1 MSDRVQALIAAVQ
14 SRIVPQD
21 RLPENLP
28 NKWPG
33 SEVLAGEC
41 TVEPIEEVD
50 LQYGDAPGI
59 WSEQAE
65 DTEILPGD
73 VTHVA
78 FPEDVDGGAVLQAS
92 KTPHGID
99 SVDSLAFYLPFHF
112 YRGWG
117 IYIRERGLLEV
128 AAELDALATQRGTP
142 LPPAVSL
149 EFGYRLL
156 WAHEFFHFR
165 TEVACA
171 RVQQLHWPYTAIYP
185 AYFGDAQGALDEEA
199 LANAFALAHA
209 KRKGLTQQDKVAKSC
224 ARRWMKTLGPGYR
237 DFPDFEG
244 IAHAS
249 GKDGLVDRM
258 VGLGGFGQPLLT
270 PGRLLYRDIG
280 ASHVP
285 TYLVRE
291 HGAIVSLVRNFP
303 AYGPLRVWAYTN
315 DHKPPHVHTGTG
327 PGDKQGH
334 RFEWPSRNDM
344 DGAPVRIVK
353 QFNDY
358 ADRFRNE
365 ISEKVARIEWK

>member
-1 MSDRVQALIAAVQ
+1 MSDRVQSLIADVQ
-14 SRIVPQD
+14 SRIEPRD
-21 RLPENLP
+21 RLPGNLP

-41 TVEPIEEVD
+41 TVEPIEDVD
-50 LQYGDAPGI
+50 LPYADAPGI
-59 WSEQAE
+59 WSERAE

-78 FPEDVDGGAVLQAS
+78 FPEDVDSGAVLKAS
-92 KTPHGID
+92 KAPHGID

-117 IYIRERGLLEV
+117 IYIRERGLLEL

-142 LPPAVSL
+142 LPSAVSL

-171 RVQQLHWPYTAIYP
+171 RVQQLHWPYVAIYP
-185 AYFGDAQGALDEEA
+185 AYFGDAQGTLEEEA

-209 KRKGLTQQDKVAKSC
+209 KRKRLTRQDKVAMTC
-224 ARRWMKTLGPGYR
+224 AWQWMKTLGPGYR
-237 DFPDFEG
+237 DFPKFEG
-244 IAHAS
+244 IAHAP
-249 GKDGLVDRM
+249 GKDELVDRM
-258 VGLGGFGQPLLT
+258 VGLGGFGHPLLT

-280 ASHVP
+280 ASNVP

-291 HGAIVSLVRNFP
+291 RGAVVSLVRSFP
-303 AYGPLRVWAYTN
+303 NYGPLRVWAYTN
-315 DHKPPHVHTGTG
+315 DHKPPHVHTGSG
-327 PGDKQGH
+327 PGDRKGH

-344 DGAPVRIVK
+344 DGAPARIVK

-358 ADRFRNE
+358 ADRFRKD
-365 ISEKVARIEWK
+365 ISEKVDRIDWK

>member
-1 MSDRVQALIAAVQ
+1 MSDRVQALIADVQ

-41 TVEPIEEVD
+41 IVEPIEEVD

-78 FPEDVDGGAVLQAS
+78 FPENVDGGAVLQAS
-92 KTPHGID
+92 KSPHGID

-128 AAELDALATQRGTP
+128 AAELDALATRRGTS

-156 WAHEFFHFR
+156 WAHEYFHFR

-185 AYFGDAQGALDEEA
+185 TYFGDAQGTLEEEA
-199 LANAFALAHA
+199 LANAFALANA

-280 ASHVP
+280 ASYAP

-291 HGAIVSLVRNFP
+291 NSAVVSLVRNFP
-303 AYGPLRVWAYTN
+303 SFGPLRVWAYTN

-344 DGAPVRIVK
+344 DGAPARIVK
-353 QFNDY
+353 KFNEY
-358 ADRFRNE
+358 ADRFRND

>member
-1 MSDRVQALIAAVQ
+1 MSDRVQALITDVQ

-41 TVEPIEEVD
+41 IVEPIEEVD
-50 LQYGDAPGI
+50 LQYGDASGI
-59 WSEQAE
+59 WSEQPE

-78 FPEDVDGGAVLQAS
+78 FPEDVDGGTVLQAS
-92 KTPHGID
+92 KSPHGID

-128 AAELDALATQRGTP
+128 AAELDALATRRGTP

-156 WAHEFFHFR
+156 WAHEYFHFR
-165 TEVACA
+165 TEVACT

-185 AYFGDAQGALDEEA
+185 IYFGDARGTLDEEA
-199 LANAFALAHA
+199 LANAFALANA

-224 ARRWMKTLGPGYR
+224 ARRWMKTLGPGYC
-237 DFPDFEG
+237 DFPQFEG
-244 IAHAS
+244 LAHAS

-258 VGLGGFGQPLLT
+258 VGLGGFGQALLT

-280 ASHVP
+280 ASYVP
-285 TYLVRE
+285 TYLIRE
-291 HGAIVSLVRNFP
+291 NSAVVSLVRNFP
-303 AYGPLRVWAYTN
+303 SFGPLRVWAYTN
-315 DHKPPHVHTGTG
+315 DHKPPHVHTGAG

-344 DGAPVRIVK
+344 DDAPSRVVK

-358 ADRFRNE
+358 ADRFRKD
-365 ISEKVARIEWK
+365 ISAKVDRIDWK

>member
-1 MSDRVQALIAAVQ
+1 MSDRVQALIADVQ
-14 SRIVPQD
+14 SRIVPRD
-21 RLPENLP
+21 KLPENLP

-50 LQYGDAPGI
+50 LHYADAPGL
-59 WSEQAE
+59 WSEQVE
-65 DTEILPGD
+65 DKEILLGD

-78 FPEDVDGGAVLQAS
+78 FPEDVDGGAVLRAS
-92 KTPHGID
+92 KAPHGID

-117 IYIRERGLLEV
+117 IYIRERGLLQL
-128 AAELDALATQRGTP
+128 AAELDALATRRGTP

-156 WAHEFFHFR
+156 WAHEYFHFR

-171 RVQQLHWPYTAIYP
+171 RAQQLHWPYIAIYP
-185 AYFGDAQGALDEEA
+185 TYFGDAQGGLDEEA
-199 LANAFALAHA
+199 LANAFALANA
-209 KRKGLTQQDKVAKSC
+209 KRNGLTQQDKVAKSC

-237 DFPDFEG
+237 DFPKFEG
-244 IAHAS
+244 IAHAPA
-249 GKDGLVDRM
+249 KDGLVDRM
-258 VGLGGFGQPLLT
+258 VGLGGFAHPLLT

-291 HGAIVSLVRNFP
+291 RGAIVSLVRNFP
-303 AYGPLRVWAYTN
+303 NYGPLRVWAYTN

-327 PGDKQGH
+327 PGDKKGH

-344 DGAPVRIVK
+344 DGAPARIVK

-358 ADRFRNE
+358 ADRFRSD
-365 ISEKVARIEWK
+365 ISEKVGRIDWK